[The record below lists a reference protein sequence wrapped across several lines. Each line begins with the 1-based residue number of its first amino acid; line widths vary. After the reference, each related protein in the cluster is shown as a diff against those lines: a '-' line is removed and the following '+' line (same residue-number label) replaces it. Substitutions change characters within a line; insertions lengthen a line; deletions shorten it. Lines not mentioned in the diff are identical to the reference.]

1 VVEGV
6 DKGVVGK
13 SDSLIVVSSYIEKTQ
28 GLKTFPH
35 LKCVNKKEVLIG
47 TSFLG
52 GRISYQEVFED

>member
-1 VVEGV
+1 VTPWQGV
-6 DKGVVGK
+6 YQTTT
-13 SDSLIVVSSYIEKTQ
+13 IVVVTWGVEKTQ

-35 LKCVNKKEVLIG
+35 LKRVNKKEVLIG